1 MTASTTRCSDVA
13 PDGRRRRLQHHSGTL
28 GPNAP
33 CVSRVEQETRIC
45 LDNKELEMRAK
56 RFLAVLFLTFLAYF
70 AHAENIEV
78 RAAAVAL
85 RDDGYA
91 LDVDFDIQLTPTVED
106 ILAKG
111 VALNFLL
118 EFDLI
123 RPRWYWLNDK
133 VASVTQ
139 QYKLSYNS
147 LTRQY
152 RISLGTC
159 SRTSRL
165 PVRPSVSSA
174 ACATFLLPR
183 SPRFKAA
190 WSIKVRC
197 ACAWTCPSCR
207 SRSRSLRS
215 DRGNGTLTLTGITF
229 R

>member
-1 MTASTTRCSDVA
+1 MTQR
-13 PDGRRRRLQHHSGTL
+13 
-28 GPNAP
+28 
-33 CVSRVEQETRIC
+33 C

-56 RFLAVLFLTFLAYF
+56 RFFAVLFLTFLAHF
-70 AHAENIEV
+70 AQAENIEV

-91 LDVDFDIQLTPTVED
+91 LDVDFEIHLTPTVED

-152 RISLGTC
+152 RISLGTLFQNFPTASEAVRFI
-159 SRTSRL
+159 SRVRNL
-165 PVRPSVSSA
+165 PVAEKSALQNGLVYQGAVRMRLDVSQ
-174 ACATFLLPR
+174 LPKPFQITALGSR
-183 SPRFKAA
+183 EWNLNSDWYRFP
-190 WSIKVRC
+190 V
-197 ACAWTCPSCR
+197 TP
-207 SRSRSLRS
+207 
-215 DRGNGTLTLTGITF
+215 
-229 R
+229 